1 MLIAEATWPHIN
13 ALRDK
18 LDGRSSLS
26 VEDAARHFTSSFHGA
41 FPSIVLAR
49 LFIVMPFA
57 KLAPVEKA
65 FATKVAGIR
74 AKVMAHTPVLT
85 LLGTAGVD
93 RMWNDRRRSVG
104 HLAIPLV
111 DRSFVMEAP
120 MIAKLLAD
128 LNVDLG
134 VLDDSFATQTSPM
147 IGSDSGKFYVDD
159 ASTAVDARGR
169 LVIPSREFV
178 RTYGVKTV
186 FGMGGSYYDGT
197 LAVAIFFTTEKLERL
212 VADRFG
218 SFISTFKSRTTRLQ
232 QAGAVFEGA

>member
-1 MLIAEATWPHIN
+1 MLLAEADWPHIN

-49 LFIVMPFA
+49 LFLVMPFA
-57 KLAPVEKA
+57 KLLPREMA
-65 FATKVAGIR
+65 FATKLAGTRATVA
-74 AKVMAHTPVLT
+74 AHTPVLA
-85 LLGTAGVD
+85 LLGTAGVE
-93 RMWNDRRRSVG
+93 RAWNDRRLSAG

-111 DRSFVMEAP
+111 DRSFVTDAP

-128 LNVDLG
+128 LQVDLG
-134 VLDDSFATQTSPM
+134 VLDDSFATHTSPM
-147 IGSDSGKFYVDD
+147 IGSDGGKFYVGD
-159 ASTAVDARGR
+159 AATAVDSRGR

-178 RTYGVKTV
+178 RKYGVRTV

-232 QAGAVFEGA
+232 QAGSVFEGA